1 MTGWR
6 AAAIGAIAL
15 LATAAAH
22 VWPAAAQDEQAEWR
36 ARLADLVAG
45 LADNAATA
53 KLRRETVLDALGTIE
68 IDPEVVALSRRQP
81 ELGMAPWE
89 YLARVVSDI
98 RIEAGRQ
105 WLDADGAVMRKI
117 ESAYGVDRHILTA
130 IWGVETNFGATRGE
144 RAVLRS
150 LATLSVA
157 DDRRPAFWRAELVA
171 ALRII
176 EQGDIAAADM
186 TGSWAGAMGH
196 TQFMPTTYLA
206 HAVDFD
212 GDGRRDIWR
221 TPADALASAAAYL
234 KSQGWKAGVP
244 WGIEVRLSPAV
255 DLAAAGP
262 DVRRTLSEWAA
273 AGVEPVIALTPE
285 AERRLVGEPLR
296 LVLPAGA
303 RGAAFLVTGNFRAIL
318 RYNNATLYALAVG
331 HLADRIAGGPAIQG
345 GWPLDDRP
353 LGPED
358 RIELQR
364 KLEALGYAV
373 GSIDGVIGNRTR
385 DAVRQFTLTRGLP
398 VDGYAGQKLLEA
410 VRAAS
415 PP

>member
-1 MTGWR
+1 MRVWR
-6 AAAIGAIAL
+6 AATIGAMAFVMASAVTSRL
-15 LATAAAH
+15 SF
-22 VWPAAAQDEQAEWR
+22 AQDEAAEWT
-36 ARLADLVAG
+36 ARLSALVAG
-45 LADNAATA
+45 LAEEAPALKLKSATVTA
-53 KLRRETVLDALGTIE
+53 TLAGLT
-68 IDPEVVALSRRQP
+68 IDPEVIALSRRQP

-89 YLARVVSDI
+89 YLARLVSDI

-105 WLDADGAVMRKI
+105 RLDSDGAVMRRI
-117 ESAYGVDRHILTA
+117 ETAYGVDRHILMA
-130 IWGVETNFGATRGE
+130 IWGIETNFGATRGE

-150 LATLSVA
+150 LATLAAV
-157 DDRRPAFWRAELVA
+157 DERRPAFWRAELVA
-171 ALRII
+171 ALRIL
-176 EQGDIAAADM
+176 ERGDIAAAEM

-206 HAVDFD
+206 HAVDLD
-212 GDGRRDIWR
+212 GDGRRDIWS

-234 KSQGWKAGVP
+234 KAHGWKQGVP
-244 WGIEVRLSPAV
+244 WGLEARLSATV

-262 DVRRTLSEWAA
+262 DVRRTLAEWKS
-273 AGVEPVIALTPE
+273 AGVEPAAALTPE
-285 AERRLVGEPLR
+285 AERRLAGEPLR

-331 HLADRIAGGPAIQG
+331 HLADRIAGGPAIRG
-345 GWPLDDRP
+345 SWPLDDRP
-353 LGPED
+353 LASEE
-358 RIELQR
+358 RIELQQR
-364 KLEALGYAV
+364 LEKLGYPV

-385 DAVRQFTLTRGLP
+385 DAVRQFALTRGLP